1 MYLASCMYQIHTCW
15 LPEKGFSM
23 SMTKNKSKKHIYMF
37 VLKKCYIITFLYIV
51 VFLCLC
57 SRYVIQID
65 ITCQSSR
72 RTCMRTPGE
81 GIPFDAIQNSK
92 PVVAGISSGLSHP
105 YGTSKL
111 DQIFWG
117 CAVCRLYFLN
127 ITQCLLNTGS
137 TLEGEGWMASNLANR
152 LLHFNQ
158 TKLSRCSS
166 PFPLFTP
173 PLWTR
178 SGCPRFQPV
187 LSCASSSP
195 SLRPRGRL

>member
-1 MYLASCMYQIHTCW
+1 MHPPTHLAKKCKKMIRTSLLLYVEYIYIIGCIYIYMYLASCMYQIHTCW

-111 DQIFWG
+111 DQIF
-117 CAVCRLYFLN
+117 
-127 ITQCLLNTGS
+127 
-137 TLEGEGWMASNLANR
+137 
-152 LLHFNQ
+152 
-158 TKLSRCSS
+158 
-166 PFPLFTP
+166 
-173 PLWTR
+173 
-178 SGCPRFQPV
+178 
-187 LSCASSSP
+187 
-195 SLRPRGRL
+195 